1 MYKQTI
7 YSQQKLIK
15 IKITWLKCHK
25 RWTLPYNLCNKIV
38 RIKQKIRNKMYN
50 DNHNDIYDNNIS
62 NKNQLDLSL
71 SNVKSDDW
79 WLEWLRRKKIN
90 IRKTSVTLNELM
102 TFKKKYHY
110 TKTKVQRNA

>member
-1 MYKQTI
+1 
-7 YSQQKLIK
+7 
-15 IKITWLKCHK
+15 
-25 RWTLPYNLCNKIV
+25 
-38 RIKQKIRNKMYN
+38 MYN
-50 DNHNDIYDNNIS
+50 ENHNNIYDNNIS

-102 TFKKKYHY
+102 ALKEKYHY
-110 TKTKVQRNA
+110 TKIKA